1 MENPLS
7 KLAPQL
13 FGEYPKSFLNLFKKI
28 SIPPETSDEWLKGQL
43 WDAYQFGS
51 QKHEGQKRKSGEPYF
66 EAHCVKVAETLAG
79 WHMDL
84 ATIIAGLL
92 HDTIE
97 DTDVTFQELEN
108 RFGEDIALLVDG
120 VSKIGELELSS
131 RREKQA
137 GNFMKMLLSVAKDLR
152 VIIIKFADR
161 VHNMQT
167 IEHMTKLKQR
177 RIAVETR
184 DVFAPLAHRLGMAQ
198 VKSQLEDLVFK
209 TLHPKTFKSI
219 DSKIKSTQK
228 QRLKFI
234 DEILSPVQ
242 EELKTY
248 NIEPKIFGRAKSHA
262 SIYGK
267 MVKRHKAFEEIYDL
281 YAIRIIVEKV
291 EQCYLA
297 LGIVHSQY
305 TPIQDRFK
313 DFIATPKSNGYQ
325 SVHTTVVGTGGE
337 MVEIQI
343 RTQDMDDTA
352 EIGVAAHWVYK
363 EGNSTSKDLDVSVK
377 WLRELL
383 DILQSES
390 ADSVEFM
397 NLLKIDLFNDEIFVF
412 TPNGDLVQLPADAT
426 PVDFAYEVHTEVGFH
441 CIGAKINHQVAP
453 LNTILKNGDMIEII
467 TSKNQTPSY
476 GWQKFVVTGKA
487 RNAISKYLRKTRMEE
502 SIKIG
507 EEILLKT
514 LRRLRRLKDKDEIKS
529 SYEKFAFKNP
539 DELLS
544 AIGEGRLTVR
554 KIFQK
559 LRPQED
565 INIEHTEQD
574 ESNRFLNFARSK
586 TEGIVLDG
594 ITDLMVNFG
603 KCCNPIPG
611 DQMVGF
617 ITRGRGITVHRSNC
631 KSLPLL
637 SHESDRLLP
646 VDWNVKR
653 NDLFSVRIKVV
664 GQDSTGM
671 LKDLSE
677 TIANMKIN
685 ISSVDTKIID
695 NMATT
700 FFIISVN
707 NNRQLNRLIKKLSTI
722 KNVDYVERT
731 SR

>member
-13 FGEYPKSFLNLFKKI
+13 FGEYPKSFLNLFSKVT
-28 SIPPETSDEWLKGQL
+28 IPPETSEDWVKNQL
-43 WDAYQFGS
+43 WEAYQFGELN
-51 QKHEGQKRKSGEPYF
+51 HEGQKRKSGEPYF
-66 EAHCVKVAETLAG
+66 MHCVNVAETLAS

-84 ATIIAGLL
+84 TTIIAGLL
-92 HDTIE
+92 HDTVE
-97 DTDVTFQELEN
+97 DTDVTILELESE
-108 RFGEDIALLVDG
+108 FGEDLANLVDG
-120 VSKIGELELSS
+120 VTKIGELELSS

-152 VIIIKFADR
+152 VVIIKFADR
-161 VHNMQT
+161 LHNMQT
-167 IEHMTKLKQR
+167 IEYMTKMKQR

-184 DVFAPLAHRLGMAQ
+184 DVFAPLAHRLGMSQ
-198 VKSQLEDLVFK
+198 VKTQLEDLVLK
-209 TLHPKTFKSI
+209 TLHPKTYKEI
-219 DSKIKSTQK
+219 DSKTKASKK
-228 QRLKFI
+228 QREKFI
-234 DEILSPVQ
+234 HEIILPV
-242 EELKTY
+242 ESELKAY
-248 NIEPKIFGRAKSHA
+248 KICPTIYGRPKSHA

-267 MVKRHKAFEEIYDL
+267 MIKRDKSFEDIYDL

-297 LGIVHSQY
+297 LGIVHSIY
-305 TPIQDRFK
+305 TPIQERFK

-325 SVHTTVVGTGGE
+325 SVHTTVVGPNGQ

-343 RTQDMDDTA
+343 RTKVMEDTA

-363 EGNSTSKDLDVSVK
+363 EGDHKSKDLDVSVK

-383 DILQSES
+383 EILQSES
-390 ADSVEFM
+390 SDSAEFM

-412 TPNGDLVQLPADAT
+412 TPNGDLVQLPAESS

-453 LNTILKNGDMIEII
+453 LNTKLKNGDMIEII
-467 TSKNQTPSY
+467 TSKNQTPSF
-476 GWQKFVVTGKA
+476 GWQKFVVTSKA
-487 RNAISKYLRKTRMEE
+487 RNAISKYLRKTRMKE
-502 SIKIG
+502 SIRLG
-507 EEILLKT
+507 DEILVKT
-514 LRRLRRLKDKDEIKS
+514 LRRLKRLKDKDEIRLS
-529 SYEKFAFKNP
+529 FEKFAFKNP
-539 DELLS
+539 DELMS

-554 KIFQK
+554 QIFLK

-565 INIEHTEQD
+565 IKIDTTD
-574 ESNRFLNFARSK
+574 EDKSSRFLNFARSK

-611 DQMVGF
+611 DLMIGF

-646 VDWNVKR
+646 VEWNVKR

-677 TIANMKIN
+677 TISNMKIN

-695 NMATT
+695 NIATT
-700 FFIISVN
+700 LFIISVN
-707 NNRQLNRLIKKLSTI
+707 NIRQLNRLIKKLSTI

-731 SR
+731 TR

>member
-13 FGEYPKSFLNLFKKI
+13 FGEYPKPFLNLFKKV
-28 SIPPETSDEWLKGQL
+28 SIPPETSEDWVKTQL
-43 WDAYQFGS
+43 WEAYQYGS

-66 EAHCVKVAETLAG
+66 VHCVNVAETLAS

-84 ATIIAGLL
+84 TTIIAGLL

-97 DTDVTFQELEN
+97 DTDVTVSELES
-108 RFGEDIALLVDG
+108 RFGEDLARLVNG
-120 VSKIGELELSS
+120 VTKIGELELSS

-152 VIIIKFADR
+152 VVIIKFADR
-161 VHNMQT
+161 LHNMQT
-167 IEHMTKLKQR
+167 IEYMTKMKQR

-198 VKSQLEDLVFK
+198 VKTQLEDLVLK
-209 TLHPKTFKSI
+209 TLHPKTYKEI
-219 DSKIKSTQK
+219 DSKIKSSKK
-228 QRLKFI
+228 QREKFI
-234 DEILSPVQ
+234 QGIIHPV
-242 EELKTY
+242 EAELKTY
-248 NIEPKIFGRAKSHA
+248 KIHPTIYGRSKSHA

-267 MVKRHKAFEEIYDL
+267 MLKRDKSFEDIYDL
-281 YAIRIIVEKV
+281 YAIRIIVDKV

-297 LGIVHSQY
+297 LGIVHSIY
-305 TPIQDRFK
+305 TPIQERFK

-325 SVHTTVVGTGGE
+325 SVHTTVVGPKGQ

-343 RTQDMDDTA
+343 RTEEMENTA

-363 EGNSTSKDLDVSVK
+363 EGDHKSKDLDVSVK

-383 DILQSES
+383 EILQSES
-390 ADSVEFM
+390 SDSVEFM

-412 TPNGDLVQLPADAT
+412 TPNGDLVQLPAGSS
-426 PVDFAYEVHTEVGFH
+426 PVDFAYEVHSEVGFH
-441 CIGAKINHQVAP
+441 CIGAKINHQVTP
-453 LNTILKNGDMIEII
+453 LNTKLKNGDMIEII
-467 TSKNQTPSY
+467 TSKNQTPSF
-476 GWQKFVVTGKA
+476 GWQKFVVTSKA

-502 SIKIG
+502 SIKLG
-507 EEILLKT
+507 DEILVKT
-514 LRRLRRLKDKDEIKS
+514 LRRLKRLKDKDEIKLS
-529 SYEKFAFKNP
+529 FEKFAFKNP
-539 DELLS
+539 DELMS
-544 AIGEGRLTVR
+544 AIGEGQITVR
-554 KIFQK
+554 EIFQK
-559 LRPQED
+559 LRPQEEIKMD
-565 INIEHTEQD
+565 VTEED
-574 ESNRFLNFARSK
+574 KSNRFLNFARSK

-611 DQMVGF
+611 DQMIGF

-631 KSLPLL
+631 NSLPLL

-646 VDWNVKR
+646 VDWNVKKK
-653 NDLFSVRIKVV
+653 DLFSVRIKVV
-664 GQDSTGM
+664 GHDSTGM

-677 TIANMKIN
+677 TISNMKIN

-695 NMATT
+695 NIATT
-700 FFIISVN
+700 YFIVSVN
-707 NNRQLNRLIKKLSTI
+707 NNRQLNRLVRKLATI
-722 KNVDYVERT
+722 KNVDFVERT
-731 SR
+731 AR